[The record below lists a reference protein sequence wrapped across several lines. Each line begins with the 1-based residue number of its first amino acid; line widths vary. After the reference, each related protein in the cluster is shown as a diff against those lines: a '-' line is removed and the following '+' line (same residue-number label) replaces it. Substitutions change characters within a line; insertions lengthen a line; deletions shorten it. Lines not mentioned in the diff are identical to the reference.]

1 MGKSLLILFLIMLL
15 PYGPSHA
22 SNTSSAS
29 REFRMA
35 NDLFAAAKFQ
45 DALIL
50 YQKLLASPPHGV
62 TVNDIYTRIGDSYF
76 RLGSFDNALDAY
88 RSALKDQKTSLRPE
102 TQYWIGFCCF
112 ILGRN
117 ADAVNEFLRIPE
129 RYPGS
134 GMWIGTAYY
143 WAGRASERMGK
154 TGEAAQYYR
163 KAGGNGRSNQGKFA
177 LKKAK
182 AMKGTQDK
190 SSNAKAQ
197 SSK

>member
-1 MGKSLLILFLIMLL
+1 MVV
-15 PYGPSHA
+15 
-22 SNTSSAS
+22 
-29 REFRMA
+29 
-35 NDLFAAAKFQ
+35 AAQCQ

-50 YQKLLASPPHGV
+50 DEKLLVSPTHDV

-88 RSALKDQKTSLRPE
+88 RSALKDQKASLRPE

-112 ILGRN
+112 LLGRN

-134 GMWIGTAYY
+134 GMWVGTAYY

-154 TGEAAQYYR
+154 TGEAAQ
-163 KAGGNGRSNQGKFA
+163 
-177 LKKAK
+177 
-182 AMKGTQDK
+182 D
-190 SSNAKAQ
+190 
-197 SSK
+197 

>member
-15 PYGPSHA
+15 PYGPLYA
-22 SNTSSAS
+22 SNTSSS
-29 REFRMA
+29 REFRRA

-45 DALIL
+45 DALTL
-50 YQKLLASPPHGV
+50 YQKLLASPPPGV

-76 RLGSFDNALDAY
+76 RLGSFHNALDAY
-88 RSALKDQKTSLRPE
+88 RSALKDQKESLRPE

-112 ILGRN
+112 LLGRN

-143 WAGRASERMGK
+143 WAGRASERMGR
-154 TGEAAQYYR
+154 TEEAAQYYR

-177 LKKAK
+177 LKKAA
-182 AMKGTQDK
+182 AMKGKQEK
-190 SSNAKAQ
+190 STNAKAE